1 MLKKIWMLPLIMLI
15 CLIPMVSAHAASKT
29 EITNVRT
36 ATRNDAN
43 TPFVRTVLDVSGKVN
58 PKLYIDNS
66 GEYVF
71 VTLPN
76 TSIGKKVD
84 KTYKPNSNVVS
95 RVTLSSRSAGTD
107 VTIKVPQAVT
117 KNDVKVF
124 TLPGATG
131 TKGSSRVVIDI
142 NDKSGKV
149 KQWSQWSTA
158 NGSKTASKPA
168 SKPTSTWTPPA
179 KTTTPAKTTS
189 SSTTATTVPAYASS
203 QSYSLTKGLQGKTI
217 AIDPGH
223 GGSDSGAV
231 GAFSKEKDITLAIA
245 KKVASLLNAAGAN
258 VVMTRTTDV
267 DVYAPYDG
275 AVEELQ
281 ARSNIG
287 NAAKADVFI
296 SIHIDSFDSPS
307 AGGVTAY
314 YNSKTPY
321 DYGLANYIHLQN
333 MKVTNFS
340 DRGVKTA
347 NFYVLLHTNMPA
359 TLLELG
365 FISNPGE
372 EQALNTEAQQQNF
385 AESIVKGLADYFNHN
400 GN

>member
-1 MLKKIWMLPLIMLI
+1 MLKKIWILPLLLLV
-15 CLIPMVSAHAASKT
+15 CLIPFVSAQAASKP

-36 ATRNDAN
+36 ATRTDAN
-43 TPFVRTVLDVSGKVN
+43 TPFVRTVLDVNGKVN

-76 TSIGKKVD
+76 TGVGKNVAKS
-84 KTYKPNSNVVS
+84 YKPNSNVIS
-95 RVTLSSRSAGTD
+95 RVTLSPRSSSTD
-107 VTIKVPQAVT
+107 VTIKVPRAVT

-124 TLPGATG
+124 TLPGATNS
-131 TKGSSRVVIDI
+131 KASSRVVIDI
-142 NDKSGKV
+142 NDKSGKL
-149 KQWSQWSTA
+149 KQWSHWGDTNIGIKGATKPTQSWKPSTT
-158 NGSKTASKPA
+158 KQPA
-168 SKPTSTWTPPA
+168 SA
-179 KTTTPAKTTS
+179 
-189 SSTTATTVPAYASS
+189 VPAYSS
-203 QSYSLTKGLQGKTI
+203 SKTYSLTKGLQGKTI

-231 GAFSKEKDITLAIA
+231 GAYSKEKDITLAIS
-245 KKVASLLNAAGAN
+245 KKVASLLSAAGAN
-258 VVMTRTTDV
+258 VIMTRTTDV
-267 DVYAPYDG
+267 DVYA
-275 AVEELQ
+275 
-281 ARSNIG
+281 
-287 NAAKADVFI
+287 
-296 SIHIDSFDSPS
+296 
-307 AGGVTAY
+307 
-314 YNSKTPY
+314 PY

-333 MKVTNFS
+333 MKATNFA

-365 FISNPGE
+365 FISNPSE
-372 EQALNTEAQQQNF
+372 ENALNSDAQQQNF

>member
-1 MLKKIWMLPLIMLI
+1 MFKKLCILPLLLAL
-15 CLIPMVSAHAASKT
+15 CLVPFLSAPSRAASA
-29 EITNVRT
+29 EITSVRT

-43 TPFVRTVLDVSGKVN
+43 TPFVRTVLDVSNKVN
-58 PKLYIDNS
+58 PRLYIDNT

-76 TSIGKKVD
+76 TKIGKNVN
-84 KTYKPNSNVVS
+84 TNYSPNTNVVS
-95 RVTLSSRSAGTD
+95 RVSLSKRSAGTD
-107 VTIKVPQAVT
+107 VTIKVPRAVT

-131 TKGSSRVVIDI
+131 GKSGSRVVIDI
-142 NDKSGKV
+142 NDKSGKI
-149 KQWSQWSTA
+149 KQWSHWNDA
-158 NGSKTASKPA
+158 NIGISNQSR
-168 SKPTSTWTPPA
+168 
-179 KTTTPAKTTS
+179 TTS
-189 SSTTATTVPAYASS
+189 SRWSKSGSTTAASVPKYSS
-203 QSYSLTKGLQGKTI
+203 SKTYSLTKGLKGKTI

-223 GGSDSGAV
+223 GGSDTGAL
-231 GAFSKEKDITLAIA
+231 GSYSKEKDITLGIS
-245 KKVASLLNAAGAN
+245 KKVAALLNQAGAN

-281 ARSNIG
+281 ARCNIA
-287 NAAKADVFI
+287 NAAKADVFVC
-296 SIHIDSFDSPS
+296 IHIDSFDSPS
-307 AGGVTAY
+307 AVGVTAY

-321 DYGLANYIHLQN
+321 DYGLARYIHLQN
-333 MKVTNFS
+333 MQATSFP

-372 EQALNTEAQQQNF
+372 EKALNSEAQQQNF
-385 AESIVKGLADYFNHN
+385 AESIVKGLVDYFNNN

>member
-321 DYGLANYIHLQN
+321 DYGLA
-333 MKVTNFS
+333 
-340 DRGVKTA
+340 DRKSV
-347 NFYVLLHTNMPA
+347 V
-359 TLLELG
+359 
-365 FISNPGE
+365 
-372 EQALNTEAQQQNF
+372 
-385 AESIVKGLADYFNHN
+385 
-400 GN
+400 

>member
-1 MLKKIWMLPLIMLI
+1 MLKKIWILPLLLLV
-15 CLIPMVSAHAASKT
+15 CLIPFVSAQAASKP

-36 ATRNDAN
+36 ATRTDAN
-43 TPFVRTVLDVSGKVN
+43 TPFVRTVLDVNGKVN

-76 TSIGKKVD
+76 TGVGKNVAKS
-84 KTYKPNSNVVS
+84 YKPNSNVIS
-95 RVTLSSRSAGTD
+95 RVTLSPRSSSTD
-107 VTIKVPQAVT
+107 VTIKVPRAVT

-124 TLPGATG
+124 TLPGATNS
-131 TKGSSRVVIDI
+131 KASSRVVIDI
-142 NDKSGKV
+142 NDKSGKL
-149 KQWSQWSTA
+149 KQWSHWGDTNIGIKGATKPTQSWKPSTT
-158 NGSKTASKPA
+158 KQPA
-168 SKPTSTWTPPA
+168 SA
-179 KTTTPAKTTS
+179 
-189 SSTTATTVPAYASS
+189 VPAYSS
-203 QSYSLTKGLQGKTI
+203 SKTYSLTKGLQGKTI

-231 GAFSKEKDITLAIA
+231 GAYSKEKDITLAIS
-245 KKVASLLNAAGAN
+245 KKEASLLSAAGAN
-258 VVMTRTTDV
+258 VIMTRTTDV

-281 ARSNIG
+281 ARCNIA
-287 NAAKADVFI
+287 NAAKADVFVC
-296 SIHIDSFDSPS
+296 IHIDSFDSPS

-333 MKVTNFS
+333 MKATNFA

-365 FISNPGE
+365 FISNPSE
-372 EQALNTEAQQQNF
+372 ENALNSDAQQQNF

>member
-15 CLIPMVSAHAASKT
+15 CLIPMVSAHAAAKT

-84 KTYKPNSNVVS
+84 KTYKPNSNVIS
-95 RVTLSSRSAGTD
+95 RVKLSSRSAGTD

-131 TKGSSRVVIDI
+131 AKGSSRVVIDI

-158 NGSKTASKPA
+158 SGNKTTSKPA
-168 SKPTSTWTPPA
+168 SKPTTTWKP
-179 KTTTPAKTTS
+179 TTTPTKSTPAKPS
-189 SSTTATTVPAYASS
+189 ATTVPVYASS

-231 GAFSKEKDITLAIA
+231 GAFSKEKDITLAIS

-321 DYGLANYIHLQN
+321 DYGLANYIHQQN
-333 MKVTNFS
+333 MKATNFS

-365 FISNPGE
+365 FISNPSE

>member
-1 MLKKIWMLPLIMLI
+1 
-15 CLIPMVSAHAASKT
+15 
-29 EITNVRT
+29 
-36 ATRNDAN
+36 
-43 TPFVRTVLDVSGKVN
+43 
-58 PKLYIDNS
+58 
-66 GEYVF
+66 
-71 VTLPN
+71 
-76 TSIGKKVD
+76 
-84 KTYKPNSNVVS
+84 
-95 RVTLSSRSAGTD
+95 
-107 VTIKVPQAVT
+107 
-117 KNDVKVF
+117 
-124 TLPGATG
+124 
-131 TKGSSRVVIDI
+131 
-142 NDKSGKV
+142 
-149 KQWSQWSTA
+149 
-158 NGSKTASKPA
+158 
-168 SKPTSTWTPPA
+168 
-179 KTTTPAKTTS
+179 
-189 SSTTATTVPAYASS
+189 VPAYSS
-203 QSYSLTKGLQGKTI
+203 SKTYSLTKGLQGKTI

-223 GGSDSGAV
+223 GGSDSGAL
-231 GAFSKEKDITLAIA
+231 GAYSKEKDVTLAIS
-245 KKVASLLNAAGAN
+245 KKVASLLSAAGAN

-281 ARSNIG
+281 ARCNIA
-287 NAAKADVFI
+287 NAAKADVFVC
-296 SIHIDSFDSPS
+296 IHIDSFDSPS

-333 MKVTNFS
+333 MKATNFP

-372 EQALNTEAQQQNF
+372 ERALNSDAQQQNF